1 MWQWFRMT
9 SVGFKVLC
17 LSHGLP
23 KAQTNDCFE
32 KTIRIC
38 SVASKMPIKEGS
50 GKEERTWWRKG
61 ILRRMQDEMDYLA
74 DGLQQ
79 FQPKCYILSTL
90 NRICY
95 RGGKPVLMADRYFLW
110 FHKVFCLCWSGFYTT
125 ALDILSNE
133 VVLQSFPT
141 VLKYS
146 MCWLSQLNESEFI
159 YKSLCFAIFFFSSLF
174 HPSLSKTH
182 KLFVEGK
189 TYKQCDSVQ

>member
-9 SVGFKVLC
+9 SVGFNVLY

-23 KAQTNDCFE
+23 KAQISDCLE

-38 SVASKMPIKEGS
+38 STASKMPIKQCS

-74 DGLQQ
+74 EGLQQ
-79 FQPKCYILSTL
+79 FQPKCYILPTL

-95 RGGKPVLMADRYFLW
+95 RGGNPALMADRYFLW
-110 FHKVFCLCWSGFYTT
+110 FQKVFCLCWSGFYTT
-125 ALDILSNE
+125 ACLMKWFCSPFQQFWSTACVDYLSWMDLSSFISCF
-133 VVLQSFPT
+133 VLP
-141 VLKYS
+141 
-146 MCWLSQLNESEFI
+146 
-159 YKSLCFAIFFFSSLF
+159 FFFTPLF
-174 HPSLSKTH
+174 LPSLSKAH